1 MGQNN
6 KAAAYKNMLVVSTL
20 SGVFGVY
27 FLYKGFKSLAWFL
40 IGVWAVVGIVVRAF
54 VIIDKKS
61 SKNRKE
67 I

>member
-1 MGQNN
+1 MERSN
-6 KAAAYKNMLVVSTL
+6 KAVIYKNMLLISTL

-27 FLYKGFKSLAWFL
+27 FLYKGFKVLAWYL
-40 IGVWAVVGIVVRAF
+40 IAVWAVIGIFVRA
-54 VIIDKKS
+54 VIIIDRKS